1 MKKKKIICSICLI
14 LSSAIFFTGI
24 PAVPSFAAFA
34 ENELTFFQTNEGI
47 NEIVIEAGEIA
58 THPISPEDLLVDEG
72 GGLDESSG
80 ALEIGAIEVEKI
92 GTLSAE
98 QQAALAR
105 NGLDTDLIASN
116 LRTAPNTPAE
126 PFDYETPI
134 EFLCDLTVTGSSA
147 VSGCVF
153 YFYVDGVLK
162 NYYSMVTLEPNSVY
176 NVSLNVIGNCGE
188 HTIKFSFNDLHSV
201 YETNYNNNSVE
212 KEYSWEDVPSIKAMY
227 FRQSN
232 NMTTFECNRNV
243 SFKLSIANFG
253 TVDATDIPIEIYEI
267 DLNHDTE
274 TRMVVATYSQLQKGT
289 QVEIPLSFYIG
300 KACDIKIQVR
310 VGEPPEGD
318 AYLGDN
324 IASTP
329 ELNITYDT
337 ELWRGKWDNPDL
349 DIYIS
354 QELIDDV
361 VEHNISSNQLQAA
374 IKNWNNISSNVVLTT
389 HILQGPIITDLQNDV
404 YFQTHDYPYSYNVL
418 GQTIV
423 YKLVNEEATII
434 PDEEIETDNSS
445 YYYSYVYLYTNNLD
459 YIEELEGT
467 DFRLVVTQHEFGH
480 VLSLKHP
487 TCANP
492 SIVAADVLGSNASST
507 ITGHD
512 RYNVIRKYGE

>member
-1 MKKKKIICSICLI
+1 MKKKKICSICLI

-34 ENELTFFQTNEGI
+34 ENELTFIQTNEGI
-47 NEIVIEAGEIA
+47 NEIVIQAGEIA
-58 THPISPEDLLVDEG
+58 TQPISPEDLLVDEG

-337 ELWRGKWDNPDL
+337 ELWSGGWEDPDL
-349 DIYIS
+349 QVRIAPSVPLDFNESGISMNELDFIIKEWNGISSKVIFSTTYVQYPLPPQDIGSINETVFLSMDETIYTGLLGYTQMYKIENGVAQPIPDS
-354 QELIDDV
+354 EIETEICDYLFSSV
-361 VEHNISSNQLQAA
+361 TLYSNQLDSCSV
-374 IKNWNNISSNVVLTT
+374 NYRETVL
-389 HILQGPIITDLQNDV
+389 
-404 YFQTHDYPYSYNVL
+404 
-418 GQTIV
+418 
-423 YKLVNEEATII
+423 
-434 PDEEIETDNSS
+434 
-445 YYYSYVYLYTNNLD
+445 
-459 YIEELEGT
+459 
-467 DFRLVVTQHEFGH
+467 QHEFGH
-480 VLSLKHP
+480 VLGLKHT
-487 TCANP
+487 TCANTALMTP
-492 SIVAADVLGSNASST
+492 NVDLPNSAFSIT
-507 ITGHD
+507 EHEI
-512 RYNVIRKYGE
+512 YNVIRKYGE